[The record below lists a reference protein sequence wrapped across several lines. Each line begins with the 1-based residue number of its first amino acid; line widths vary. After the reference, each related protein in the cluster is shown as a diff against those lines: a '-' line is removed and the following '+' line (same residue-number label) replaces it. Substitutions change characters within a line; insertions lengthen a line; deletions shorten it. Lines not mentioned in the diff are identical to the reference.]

1 MISKPIERER
11 AIALRREG
19 MSLRDIVKIVPVAKS
34 TLSLWLKQVSLSRPQ
49 KQRLTQKRLDA
60 ALRGA
65 ARRKSDRIA
74 LTQKIFEDAAK
85 DVVSISKRELWL
97 MGVMLYWA
105 EGAKQKD
112 HSPSTCL
119 KFSNSDPVMLR
130 LFVRWLEEN
139 FGVQSD
145 ILRFDVYIHE
155 SIKRTREELFE
166 YWAIKIGVPL
176 FSFKSVYLKK
186 GNIKTKRKNIGEAYF
201 GLVRLTVPRSTIFNR
216 KISGWVKGVEK
227 YYWGIV

>member
-49 KQRLTQKRLDA
+49 KQRLTQKRLEA

-65 ARRKSDRIA
+65 ERRKSDRIA

-105 EGAKQKD
+105 EGAKEKESLISARVQ
-112 HSPSTCL
+112 
-119 KFSNSDPVMLR
+119 FSNSDPFMII
-130 LFVRWLEEN
+130 LFTRWLNEVCGIMREK
-139 FGVQSD
+139 VIID
-145 ILRFDVYIHE
+145 LYIHE
-155 SIKRTREELFE
+155 DSKNSLEIVKK
-166 YWAIKIGVPL
+166 YWLNHLKSPIDKIY
-176 FSFKSVYLKK
+176 FKKNK
-186 GNIKTKRKNIGEAYF
+186 NKTNRKNTGVTYF
-201 GLVRLTVPRSTIFNR
+201 GLIRITVRSSSCLNR
-216 KISGWVKGVEK
+216 KIEGWIKGINQF
-227 YYWGIV
+227 YCGIV